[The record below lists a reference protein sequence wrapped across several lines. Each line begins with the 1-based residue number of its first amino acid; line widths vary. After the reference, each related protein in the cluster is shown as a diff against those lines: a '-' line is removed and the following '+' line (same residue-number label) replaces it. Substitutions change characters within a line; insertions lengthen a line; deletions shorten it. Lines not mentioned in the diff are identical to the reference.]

1 MVTISTEGIRAIERP
16 DYWQA
21 TFKSEFGVICRIDP
35 IGEDEFSQSM
45 TIRDFG
51 AAALIEREGSGF
63 AAVRQPNAN
72 DVAFA
77 VIPLRGCCRMRWR
90 DGEESL
96 LRLGGVALELPGDA
110 GAATFPEPHR
120 HLIVSFRRQAL
131 SEQCP
136 GWERHAGTVLDSGNG
151 AVGLLIELTQSLW
164 SHADSLGPACLQSA
178 GTMLLSL
185 LGSAVATLEEG
196 EAAESSRMRGY
207 HRQRIR
213 NYLIEH
219 LADPELS
226 PAGIAAAI
234 GLSIRYLHN
243 LFADEPLRLMQWV
256 QEQRLC
262 RCQAALAS
270 PKCRNL
276 TIAQIAYAWGF
287 NDAAHFSRTFQ
298 KRFGVSP
305 RAFRELKMR
314 QPD

>member
-1 MVTISTEGIRAIERP
+1 MVTISTEGIRVQERP

-21 TFKSEFGVICRIDP
+21 AFRDEFGVICRIDP
-35 IGEDEFSQSM
+35 VGQDEFSQSM
-45 TIRDFG
+45 TMRDFG

-77 VIPLRGCCRMRWR
+77 VMPLRSGCRVRR
-90 DGEESL
+90 HDGEESL
-96 LRLGGVALELPGDA
+96 LRLGEVVLELPGDA
-110 GAATFPEPHR
+110 GAVTFPEPHR

-136 GWERHAGTVLDSGNG
+136 DWEKHAGTVLDSGNG
-151 AVGLLIELTQSLW
+151 AVGLLIELAQSLW
-164 SHADSLGPACLQSA
+164 SHGGSLGPACLQSA

-213 NYLIEH
+213 NHVIEH

-226 PAGIAAAI
+226 PAGIAAAV

-262 RCQAALAS
+262 RCQAALSS
-270 PKCRNL
+270 PKCSNL

-287 NDAAHFSRTFQ
+287 NDAAHFSRTFRD
-298 KRFGVSP
+298 RFGMSP
-305 RAFRELKMR
+305 RAFRELKGR
-314 QPD
+314 QKD